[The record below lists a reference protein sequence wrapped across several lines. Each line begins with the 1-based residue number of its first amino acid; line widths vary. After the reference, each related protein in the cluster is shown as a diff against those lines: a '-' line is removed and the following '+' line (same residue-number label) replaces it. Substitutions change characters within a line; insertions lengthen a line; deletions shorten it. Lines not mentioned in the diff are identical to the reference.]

1 MATFSGV
8 EIFTYVVMDNHFHV
22 LVKVPDKKN
31 WLRRFENRE
40 GEPVDAGEERL
51 LKHLSAVYSKAFLK
65 QLRNELNS
73 LRERLLDEAREALLQ
88 RFKDRFCDVS
98 LFVKELKKQKPSFTG
113 RRCRW

>member
-1 MATFSGV
+1 
-8 EIFTYVVMDNHFHV
+8 MDNHFHV

-73 LRERLLDEAREALLQ
+73 LRERGLDEAREALLL

-98 LFVKELKKQKPSFTG
+98 LFVKEPEEAETLFYGAKIPVVTG
-113 RRCRW
+113 GSLLSS